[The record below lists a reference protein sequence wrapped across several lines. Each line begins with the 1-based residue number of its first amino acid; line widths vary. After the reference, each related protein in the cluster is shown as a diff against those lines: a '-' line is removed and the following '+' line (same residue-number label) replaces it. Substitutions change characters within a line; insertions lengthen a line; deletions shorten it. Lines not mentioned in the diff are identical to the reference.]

1 MHFRISNSIR
11 NVCNIHVYISVSEFK
26 APEGKSPR
34 NICTIRRIWYIYDER
49 NSNFLSKCE
58 RFEKCNNIFFCSLLN
73 LILDFNVRKCVRA
86 ISNDTL
92 KLNIETKTANSKM
105 RYFAAVNKVT
115 VVLSSFSLSLETY
128 WLRYLLLLLLVALHF
143 ESSIAVMHT
152 QIGFQV
158 AWNWFISFPVCFC
171 FFFLCTLWFS
181 RYVCTVQTHA
191 LDIHFQCFHTTF
203 ILPLRFVCRHF
214 LTCTICRHVS
224 SRLSFSPCSASFCR
238 SVDFILSLLWLQ
250 VLVYLTFCHKSI
262 TSLRAGRSA
271 LHCKIW

>member
-73 LILDFNVRKCVRA
+73 LILDFNVRKCVCA

-115 VVLSSFSLSLETY
+115 VVLSSFSLSWNVLITLFVAFIACCTSLWKFY
-128 WLRYLLLLLLVALHF
+128 RCNAHANRVSSCLKLVYFIPCMLLFLLSLHIVILSIRVHCANSCF
-143 ESSIAVMHT
+143 GYSFPMFPYNIHSTSSICVSTLSYLHNLPPRLVSSL
-152 QIGFQV
+152 IFSL
-158 AWNWFISFPVCFC
+158 FS
-171 FFFLCTLWFS
+171 FFLSFRWFHFIATLAPS
-181 RYVCTVQTHA
+181 SCLPYV
-191 LDIHFQCFHTTF
+191 
-203 ILPLRFVCRHF
+203 
-214 LTCTICRHVS
+214 
-224 SRLSFSPCSASFCR
+224 LSQ
-238 SVDFILSLLWLQ
+238 INNI
-250 VLVYLTFCHKSI
+250 I
-262 TSLRAGRSA
+262 TR
-271 LHCKIW
+271 W